1 MILLELF
8 LTFFEIGALTFGGGY
23 AMIPFVREQVL
34 LHGWLTEEELLN
46 MIAVSESTPGPI
58 AVNMAT
64 FVGSNEAGILG
75 SACAT
80 LGVVLPSFIIILIV
94 ASLLKNFLKYNGV
107 KAFLSGVR
115 PCVVSLI
122 LGTAITLFLSVLI
135 GIGGGDFTPNID
147 LKGIIIFAIIIAIA
161 SIYKKIKGKKPS
173 PILMIVI
180 SACLGM
186 ILYSIPV

>member
-1 MILLELF
+1 MILLKLF

-34 LHGWLTEEELLN
+34 ANGWLTEEELLN

-64 FVGSNEAGILG
+64 FVGSDQAGVLG
-75 SACAT
+75 SAVAT
-80 LGVVLPSFIIILIV
+80 LGVVLPSFIVILIIS
-94 ASLLKNFLKYNGV
+94 ALLKNFLKYTGV
-107 KAFLSGVR
+107 KAFLAGVR

-122 LGTAITLFLSVLI
+122 LGTAATLLLSVLF
-135 GIGGGDFTPNID
+135 GIGSGDFAINVD
-147 LKGIIIFAIIIAIA
+147 VLGIIIFAIILAF
-161 SIYKKIKGKKPS
+161 SLIYKKIKGKKPS

-180 SACLGM
+180 SAGLGM
-186 ILYSIPV
+186 IFYSIPF